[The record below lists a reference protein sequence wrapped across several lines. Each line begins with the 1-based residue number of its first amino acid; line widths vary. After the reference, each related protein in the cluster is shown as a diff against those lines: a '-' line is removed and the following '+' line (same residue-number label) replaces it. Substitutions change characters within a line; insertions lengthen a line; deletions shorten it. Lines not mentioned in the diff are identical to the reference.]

1 MATILDEL
9 ADYARLRVEKAKAVR
24 SAEEVKSLALAM
36 PEGNFAFEKT
46 LKKDDIA
53 FICECKKASPS
64 KGIIAED
71 FPYLEIARQYEAAGA
86 DCISVLTEPKWFLGS
101 DAYLERIAK
110 TVNIPCI
117 RKDFTVDEYM
127 IYEAKL
133 LGASAVLLICSILP
147 EETIKKIYRDMR
159 HARTFRTR
167 GNAQRG
173 RSQNGCQ
180 SRRKSY
186 RRKQPQ
192 SQRLLGRYRKQQEAA
207 QYNPRQCGICFG
219 ERNTKC
225 R

>member
-9 ADYARLRVEKAKAVR
+9 ADYAKLRVEKAKAVR

-36 PEGNFAFEKT
+36 PEGNFAFEKA

-101 DAYLERIAK
+101 DAYLREIAK

-117 RKDFTVDEYM
+117 KKDFTVDEYM

-133 LGASAVLLICSILP
+133 LSASAVLLICSILP
-147 EETIKKIYRDMR
+147 EETIKSISGYATRSDFPPSWK
-159 HARTFRTR
+159 RTTRT
-167 GNAQRG
+167 
-173 RSQNGCQ
+173 
-180 SRRKSY
+180 K
-186 RRKQPQ
+186 
-192 SQRLLGRYRKQQEAA
+192 
-207 QYNPRQCGICFG
+207 
-219 ERNTKC
+219 
-225 R
+225 